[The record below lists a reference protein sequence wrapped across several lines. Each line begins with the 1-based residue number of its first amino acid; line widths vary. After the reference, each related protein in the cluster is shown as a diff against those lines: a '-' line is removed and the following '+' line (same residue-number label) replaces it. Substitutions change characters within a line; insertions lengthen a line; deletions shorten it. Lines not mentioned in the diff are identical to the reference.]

1 MIHESLAVCHRP
13 LVRPGHQI
21 GRIAR
26 REALAF
32 HRRKLV
38 EDLGAARTEG
48 ITNGFRDAHCF
59 EIAML
64 AVFPNL
70 VAELFDRQAEARHG
84 HGIEQRVVLPN
95 LVISQRSP
103 FAIGPLGY
111 IGNHGVKVR
120 VGLLI
125 AVGIVLEKTD
135 HKIACRDHSLLTSD
149 IHAGFGEI
157 LLSPGQS
164 LADCS
169 AIGIE
174 DTPVAADE
182 GKDGPALGHREC
194 EVGAGAMRPV
204 VAPDT
209 AAIGEHALEHGLE
222 LRGFDNASQS
232 KRLRAFAKPLTR
244 SLGIGAGIVIVG
256 GKVVGSAASSADIGY
271 REHEFSLRQA
281 ASASCV
287 TVRNRRGRAP
297 RAKADPARERRLR
310 A

>member
-1 MIHESLAVCHRP
+1 MVHESLAVCHRP
-13 LVRPGHQI
+13 FVRPGHQI
-21 GRIAR
+21 GRVAR

-64 AVFPNL
+64 AVFANL
-70 VAELFDRQAEARHG
+70 VAELFYGQAEARHG
-84 HGIEQRVVLPN
+84 HGIEQRVVLPD
-95 LVISQRSP
+95 LVIPQRSP
-103 FAIGPLGY
+103 FAIGSLGD

-125 AVGIVLEKTD
+125 AVRIVLEKPD
-135 HKIACRDHSLLTSD
+135 HEIARRDHPFLASD
-149 IHAGFGEI
+149 LHAGFGEI
-157 LLSPGQS
+157 LLGPGQR
-164 LADCS
+164 LADGS

-194 EVGAGAMRPV
+194 EVGAGAMGPV
-204 VAPDT
+204 IAPDT
-209 AAIGEHALEHGLE
+209 ASIGQHALEHGLE
-222 LRGFDNASQS
+222 LRGFDNASQA

-256 GKVVGSAASSADIGY
+256 GKVVGSAASRADVGY
-271 REHEFSLRQA
+271 REHQVSLRQT
-281 ASASCV
+281 ASASCI
-287 TVRNRRGRAP
+287 TVQNRRDRAP
-297 RAKADPARERRLR
+297 RAMADPARERRLR